1 MPLDLVG
8 KGVDVVSRLDYTT
21 QLSDSPTVCRGSR
34 QVVTA
39 LFEPFRILHVWIS
52 DRAHIGTTGLHKS
65 VDTFSSKYNGDV
77 ISSFRHRF

>member
-1 MPLDLVG
+1 MPLELVG

-21 QLSDSPTVCRGSR
+21 QLSYSPMVCRGSR

-39 LFEPFRILHVWIS
+39 LFEPFSNPIL
-52 DRAHIGTTGLHKS
+52 DRAHIGATGLYKS

-77 ISSFRHRF
+77 ISSKHRF

>member
-1 MPLDLVG
+1 MPLELVG

-21 QLSDSPTVCRGSR
+21 QLSDSLTICRGSR

-39 LFEPFRILHVWIS
+39 LFEPLVILHVRILY
-52 DRAHIGTTGLHKS
+52 RAHIGATGLYKP

-77 ISSFRHRF
+77 ISSSKHRF